1 MARQLHAAPPTRCL
15 ALRIY
20 HRIANLRIHSPVSIR
35 CDRLDAHTDKT
46 DRMERDEL
54 PTPAVE
60 QYNSLFTNT
69 TLEHSDTVNPADLA
83 FPSAKIGSATP
94 QDAQQASPAQDNMW
108 NGAPIYAGEPN
119 VSFGQ
124 GTQLPTTGWEQQI
137 WTGDLSYSSY
147 GSSLPDNSFGWQN
160 LVHRFGE
167 HNIAMS
173 PNDGLNSFA
182 MSRNVSFSASEQYPS
197 PAPANFS
204 DTTKTQKSRPSTA
217 SRGCA
222 HADMS
227 VSGTETVFEDSDS
240 HHSWT
245 AADNLEAWCARFRER
260 LLEFR
265 RHKDRVSIVTSPLQ
279 VRQRRKVHS
288 MANLWGLSHMSI
300 GAGRSK
306 EMLVSKCELTSSTSE
321 KRWNPTR
328 NNWSPGLV
336 DPRIILFDFVSLQ
349 LSAGRIQQCL
359 REAGLPC
366 PTKLTVDYK
375 SNISPMPQYA
385 TVYALF
391 SNVEEAMETILALD
405 SSRPNWNSIDAN
417 IEADFVHFP
426 PGFDLSDNALQSFDS
441 LPDLIRTEKA
451 RLAQQRAL
459 FRSSANIYP
468 SETDEET
475 EDDLVDFPDHK
486 STSKTPRQRFFRK
499 PSNESSQS
507 RDPEY
512 VSATNSDQEE
522 SETSTTRKRRRVP
535 KILGGYVCSFE
546 DCRRAF
552 DREGDRRKHEKNHG
566 GKRPHVCSFCGKGF
580 LFPKDLRRHI
590 KGVHEGGNGIGSDA
604 GGGGP
609 SEVEGVTQR
618 KSLEGW
624 SSRSFGTDM

>member
-1 MARQLHAAPPTRCL
+1 M
-15 ALRIY
+15 
-20 HRIANLRIHSPVSIR
+20 
-35 CDRLDAHTDKT
+35 D
-46 DRMERDEL
+46 RDE
-54 PTPAVE
+54 
-60 QYNSLFTNT
+60 YNSIFTANT
-69 TLEHSDTVNPADLA
+69 LKHTDTVNPADLA
-83 FPSAKIGSATP
+83 S
-94 QDAQQASPAQDNMW
+94 AQDDTW
-108 NGAPIYAGEPN
+108 NGAPIYAGEPD

-124 GTQLPTTGWEQQI
+124 ETQLPTTGWEQQI

-173 PNDGLNSFA
+173 PSDGLNSFA

-197 PAPANFS
+197 PANFAGNM
-204 DTTKTQKSRPSTA
+204 KTQKGRQSKT
-217 SRGCA
+217 SRGGA
-222 HADMS
+222 YADMS

-306 EMLVSKCELTSSTSE
+306 RMLISKCELTASTSE

-336 DPRIILFDFVSLQ
+336 DPRIVLFDFVSRQ

-359 REAGLPC
+359 REAGLPS

-375 SNISPMPQYA
+375 TNISPMPQYA

-391 SNVEEAMETILALD
+391 SNVEEAMESILALD

-417 IEADFVHFP
+417 IEADFVQFP
-426 PGFDLSDNALQSFDS
+426 PGFDLSDTSLHPFDS
-441 LPDLIRTEKA
+441 LPELIRTEKA
-451 RLAQQRAL
+451 RLAQQSAL
-459 FRSSANIYP
+459 FRSAANIYP
-468 SETDEET
+468 SETEEET
-475 EDDLVDFPDHK
+475 EDDLIDFPDHK

-580 LFPKDLRRHI
+580 LFPKDLRRHV

-604 GGGGP
+604 GGGP

-618 KSLEGW
+618 KSL
-624 SSRSFGTDM
+624 DV